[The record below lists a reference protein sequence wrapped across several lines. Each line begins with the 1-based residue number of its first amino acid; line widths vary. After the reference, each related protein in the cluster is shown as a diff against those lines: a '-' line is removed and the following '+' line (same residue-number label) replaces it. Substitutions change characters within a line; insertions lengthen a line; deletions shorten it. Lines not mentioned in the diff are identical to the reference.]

1 MYRTLAPWL
10 LLSCTC
16 ACVHYACTGVVLG
29 LVLYHASGGGTS
41 RAPWERRAELG
52 LDGIRWLT
60 CPNTGSLLW
69 MAKELLV
76 LVRNKHTWILIL
88 RVTWFGQNVTELFN
102 CKTLM
107 WTLMSC
113 CYPEYCLGRR
123 IKCLFV
129 RLLQLFSLWPEVWT
143 AICLGGAHVVAG
155 RTDCYSA
162 AAFLAVH
169 PNLQSAHLRSHRHL
183 DTLPASSPPS

>member
-1 MYRTLAPWL
+1 M
-10 LLSCTC
+10 
-16 ACVHYACTGVVLG
+16 VVLG
-29 LVLYHASGGGTS
+29 HDVLYHASGGSS

-76 LVRNKHTWILIL
+76 LLVRTEHTWCLIL
-88 RVTWFGQNVTELFN
+88 RVAWLGKIVTKLFN

-183 DTLPASSPPS
+183 DTLPAPSPPS